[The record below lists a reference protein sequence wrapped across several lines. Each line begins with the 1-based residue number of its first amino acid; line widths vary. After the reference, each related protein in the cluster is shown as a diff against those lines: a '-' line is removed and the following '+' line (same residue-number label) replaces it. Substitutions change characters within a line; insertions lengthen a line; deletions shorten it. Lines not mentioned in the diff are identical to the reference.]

1 MHCTSKWHYSKQFMF
16 QNAYNEGFLLLVK
29 GNMKANSQK
38 CIEVLVDMDNCQ
50 VYIWA
55 NLTNFQTHGYLEI
68 CLRKSYIL
76 TKTMTQMVEYVSWPL
91 SHIKPVVQMMIFD
104 WSLLP
109 SNINVAIMFFPFDKL
124 CDKIYCT
131 HNSLCSSIRF
141 IAPLL
146 LA

>member
-76 TKTMTQMVEYVSWPL
+76 TKTMAQMVEYVSRPL
-91 SHIKPVVQMMIFD
+91 SH
-104 WSLLP
+104 
-109 SNINVAIMFFPFDKL
+109 INVAIMFFPFDKL

>member
-1 MHCTSKWHYSKQFMF
+1 
-16 QNAYNEGFLLLVK
+16 
-29 GNMKANSQK
+29 
-38 CIEVLVDMDNCQ
+38 
-50 VYIWA
+50 
-55 NLTNFQTHGYLEI
+55 
-68 CLRKSYIL
+68 
-76 TKTMTQMVEYVSWPL
+76 MTQMVEYVSWPL
-91 SHIKPVVQMMIFD
+91 SHIKPVVQMMLFD